1 MSAAAAAPAE
11 EWRTV
16 KEFPRYAVSSFG
28 RVKNQ
33 RTGRILKQAS
43 LIKKNKTYY
52 RVTFSADAIP
62 QHYSVHRLVAEA
74 FLPNPANK
82 PQVDH
87 INRKT
92 TDNRVQNLRWATQ
105 SENQANIGITSRNTS
120 GYPGV
125 YYHGPSKKWMAY
137 IRAEGRMQYLG
148 TYDDVEE
155 AYHVRC
161 AAASF
166 HWGKFAADH
175 ALESSDESDSEAP
188 PMPPVGTPVKL
199 TPDISGIPAQEPC
212 HF

>member
-1 MSAAAAAPAE
+1 MSAATAATAATAE

-33 RTGRILKQAS
+33 KTGRIMKLTPMP
-43 LIKKNKTYY
+43 KNNGNYY
-52 RVTFSADAIP
+52 RVTFCVDAIP
-62 QHYSVHRLVAEA
+62 QRYAVHRLVAEA
-74 FLPNPANK
+74 FIPNPDDK

-87 INRKT
+87 INRNPS
-92 TDNRVQNLRWATQ
+92 DNRVENLRWATQ
-105 SENQANIGITSRNTS
+105 SENQANTRISCDNTS

-125 YYHGPSKKWMAY
+125 YYHKPSKKWMAY

-148 TYDDVEE
+148 TYDDLQE

-166 HWGKFAADH
+166 HWGAFAADH
-175 ALESSDESDSEAP
+175 GLESSDESDSEEP
-188 PMPPVGTPVKL
+188 H
-199 TPDISGIPAQEPC
+199 ISGIPAQTPC